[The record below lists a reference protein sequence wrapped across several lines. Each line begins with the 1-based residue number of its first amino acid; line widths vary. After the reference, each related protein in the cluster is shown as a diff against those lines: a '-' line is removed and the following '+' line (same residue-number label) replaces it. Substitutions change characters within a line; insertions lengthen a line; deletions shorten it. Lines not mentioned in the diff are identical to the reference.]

1 MFGIHTKTC
10 PHPKNTRHSLPEN
23 APTKITTSRPQYII
37 VFPKFIETEKV
48 KSYEKALKLIP
59 VKRIRE
65 ITRINN
71 DIDLT
76 SL

>member
-48 KSYEKALKLIP
+48 KSYEKAMKLIP
-59 VKRIRE
+59 IKRIRE